1 VDVGHVVAE
10 LFVDTLTPSVA
21 RGLLCAS
28 LELWVPWGKGMDFP
42 ARGGKYREWAWLQQ
56 KEPFAG
62 HGGVIGRRLL

>member
-1 VDVGHVVAE
+1 
-10 LFVDTLTPSVA
+10 
-21 RGLLCAS
+21 
-28 LELWVPWGKGMDFP
+28 MDFP